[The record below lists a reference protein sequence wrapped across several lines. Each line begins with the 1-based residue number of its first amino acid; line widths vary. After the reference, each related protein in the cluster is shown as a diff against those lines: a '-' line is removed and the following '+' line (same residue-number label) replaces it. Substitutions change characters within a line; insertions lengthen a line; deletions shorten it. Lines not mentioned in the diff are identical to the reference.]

1 LDADDADD
9 PANLSRVLGP
19 VLEGKVIASHPTVRQ
34 LNTVVVNPESGR
46 VFVAGAEG
54 EELQIVDPR

>member
-1 LDADDADD
+1 
-9 PANLSRVLGP
+9 
-19 VLEGKVIASHPTVRQ
+19 VIASHPTVRQ